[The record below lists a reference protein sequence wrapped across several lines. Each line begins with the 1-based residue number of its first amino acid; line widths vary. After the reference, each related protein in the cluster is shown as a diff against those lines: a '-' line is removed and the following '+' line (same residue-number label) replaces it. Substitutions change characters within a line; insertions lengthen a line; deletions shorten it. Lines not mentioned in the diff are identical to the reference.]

1 MKNEIE
7 KRQREDDN
15 NAKAIQSTQESLEA
29 EAAAAA
35 AAQNG
40 TDDSTEATLTNGNV
54 NNTPTKLVAC

>member
-15 NAKAIQSTQESLEA
+15 NAKANQSTQESLEA
-29 EAAAAA
+29 SP
-35 AAQNG
+35 QNG
-40 TDDSTEATLTNGNV
+40 TDESAAEPTLTNGV

>member
-35 AAQNG
+35 QNG